1 MGDGIRVYFWH
12 DCYYGDDTF
21 KSRHLELLMI
31 AGNKDATVVDF
42 IDVSNGT
49 VYWVLFFPTRSSLL
63 GIRIC

>member
-1 MGDGIRVYFWH
+1 
-12 DCYYGDDTF
+12 
-21 KSRHLELLMI
+21 MI
-31 AGNKDATVVDF
+31 TGNKDATVVDY